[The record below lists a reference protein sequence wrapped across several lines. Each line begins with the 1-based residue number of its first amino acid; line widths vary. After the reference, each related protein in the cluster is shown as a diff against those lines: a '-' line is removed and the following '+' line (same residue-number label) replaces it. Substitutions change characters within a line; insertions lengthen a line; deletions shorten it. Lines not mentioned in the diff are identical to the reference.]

1 MDCIVRHADVIDGS
15 GGPRFRADVG
25 VEHGLVSALGD
36 LSGHSAAFDIDA
48 AGKVVAPGFIDVH
61 THDDCALLTLGDMAP
76 KVSQGVTTVVA
87 GNCGVS
93 LAPLRVDGWPP
104 QPLDLLGDGQGY
116 RFDQFADFVEALE
129 NSPPATNA
137 ALLVGH
143 ITLRLRV
150 MPDTDRAASDAEIA
164 AMQDIVREA
173 MAAGAT
179 GFSTGL
185 DYPNASSSST
195 EEVIELARIAAGC
208 GGVYAS
214 HTRNYFEDVEGALK
228 EAFDIAER
236 SGAPLVLSHHQ
247 VTGRANF
254 GRSERTLA
262 MIAEA
267 GTRISVALDAYPY
280 DASSKVLDPQRCQPG
295 VRVKITWSVPHPETT
310 GLEIDAI
317 ARAWGVDPVEAAER
331 LLPAGAVYF
340 QLDEADVRRILAY
353 PETMIGSDGLPHDR
367 HPHPRLW
374 GTFPRVL
381 GHYARGV
388 GLFDLET
395 AVRKMTAI
403 PARVFGLEQ
412 RGKIEKGAFADL
424 VVFDPAAVHDTATF
438 DRPVSPADGIDLVMV
453 NGVPVW
459 REGYH
464 TGERPGRV
472 LRRGATA
479 CPP

>member
-1 MDCIVRHADVIDGS
+1 MDFILRNASVMDGS

-25 VEHGLVSALGD
+25 VDGGRISALGD
-36 LSGHSAAFDIDA
+36 LSGSSADA
-48 AGKVVAPGFIDVH
+48 ELNADGRVLAPGFIDVH

-93 LAPLRVDGWPP
+93 LAPLRLTGWPP
-104 QPLDLLGDGQGY
+104 QPLDLLGDGRGF
-116 RFDQFADFVEALE
+116 RFGHFAEFVEALE

-137 ALLVGH
+137 VLLVGH
-143 ITLRLRV
+143 ITLRLGA
-150 MPDTDRAASDAEIA
+150 MQDTSRAATDAEIA
-164 AMQDIVREA
+164 DMQASVAEA
-173 MAAGAT
+173 MAAGAV

-185 DYPNASSSST
+185 DYPNAAASST
-195 EEVIELARIAAGC
+195 GEIIELARTAAGF

-214 HTRNYFEDVEGALK
+214 HTRNYFEDVEGALS

-236 SGAPLVLSHHQ
+236 SGAPLILSHHQ
-247 VTGRANF
+247 VTGRDNF
-254 GRSERTLA
+254 GRSRRTLA
-262 MIAEA
+262 MIDEA
-267 GTRISVALDAYPY
+267 RARISVALDAYPY
-280 DASSKVLDPQRCQPG
+280 DASSKVLDPLRCRPG
-295 VRVKITWSVPHPETT
+295 VRVKITWSVPHPEMT
-310 GLEIDAI
+310 GLEIDEI
-317 ARAWGVDPVEAAER
+317 ARGWGVDPVAAAER

-353 PETMIGSDGLPHDR
+353 PETMIGSDGLPHDT

-381 GHYARGV
+381 GHYARDV

-403 PARVFGLEQ
+403 PAAVFGLEG
-412 RGKIEKGAFADL
+412 RGMIREGAFADL
-424 VVFDPAAVHDTATF
+424 VVFDPATVRDAATF
-438 DRPVSPADGIDLVMV
+438 DEPARPSAGIDLVMV
-453 NGVPVW
+453 NGAPVW
-459 REGYH
+459 RGGRA

-472 LRRGATA
+472 LRRGAA
-479 CPP
+479 